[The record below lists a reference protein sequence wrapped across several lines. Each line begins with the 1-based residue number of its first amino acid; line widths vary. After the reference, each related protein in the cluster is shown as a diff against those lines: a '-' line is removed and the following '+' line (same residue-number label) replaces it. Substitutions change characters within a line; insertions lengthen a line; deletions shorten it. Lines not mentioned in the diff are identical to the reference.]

1 MFQHDYICYPLRGDG
16 CVRAGGAEPW
26 SSQPQASITDLCHSR
41 ACGRHLR
48 GQAIERERESVSVSL
63 WDGCVVARR
72 CRERERGIYIYIYF
86 FIYLYIREKEREKE
100 RKTEQRR
107 TEQTE
112 KGQKKE
118 RKGKDRTGKER
129 KEGRKEGKEV
139 NNERTGKMKSEIT
152 T

>member
-72 CRERERGIYIYIYF
+72 CREREREGYIYIYISL
-86 FIYLYIREKEREKE
+86 FIYISERKREK
-100 RKTEQRR
+100 
-107 TEQTE
+107 
-112 KGQKKE
+112 KKE
-118 RKGKDRTGKER
+118 RQNREEQNRQKKDRKRKGKERIGQERKGR
-129 KEGRKEGKEV
+129 KEGRKG
-139 NNERTGKMKSEIT
+139 SEQ
-152 T
+152 